1 MICPPPTSPLSPRT
15 RLFRSFSLAISSA
28 NSGEPVQRFP
38 ISVSNVRLVKFVI
51 IDDFNGAGQDY
62 DGLSEVRFE
71 GSIPQATITVQP
83 VNTTNLLRE
92 SHTFSVTAVG
102 GTPPLSYQWYRSPST
117 VISGT

>member
-51 IDDFNGAGQDY
+51 ICHVNRAGPDDFRISQ
-62 DGLSEVRFE
+62 VRLHLRT
-71 GSIPQATITVQP
+71 PQTAIQVQS
-83 VNTTNLLRE
+83 VDTSTLMIE
-92 SHTFSVTAVG
+92 SHTT
-102 GTPPLSYQWYRSPST
+102 SP
-117 VISGT
+117 IPHFC